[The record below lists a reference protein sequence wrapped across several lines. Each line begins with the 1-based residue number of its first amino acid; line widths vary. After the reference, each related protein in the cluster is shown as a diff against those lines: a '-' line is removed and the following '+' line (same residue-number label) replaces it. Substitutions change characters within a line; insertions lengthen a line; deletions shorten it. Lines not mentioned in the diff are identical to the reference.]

1 MEGGSITSDRL
12 TAWSRV
18 ANVFHRRGSH
28 DHTATPADQGRRDTA
43 PTSPS
48 STPKHSTGN
57 FANDPGRAAEAGR
70 KGGQA
75 SPTNFKH
82 DPGRAAEAGRKGG
95 RQSPGNFKQDTD
107 RAREAGRKGGRQ
119 RSPHAS

>member
-1 MEGGSITSDRL
+1 MTTPPRPLIKDEG
-12 TAWSRV
+12 
-18 ANVFHRRGSH
+18 
-28 DHTATPADQGRRDTA
+28 TPSPA
-43 PTSPS
+43 SPS
-48 STPKHSTGN
+48 STPKRSTSN